1 MIPKVIHY
9 CWFGGSKLPSSAKKC
24 IRSWKKYCPDFEIKE
39 WNENNFDVNCCDY
52 VKEAYKKKKWAFV
65 SDFARFWILYNYGG
79 VYFDTDVELLKPMDH
94 ILNAGPFM
102 GREDINYIN
111 PGLGIAAP
119 AGLKL
124 YKEIVDSYLTDHF
137 VDRYGV
143 INLETVVTRVTDILR
158 NKGFSGKNKIEIVD
172 GIYIYPTEYFC
183 PLNLKT
189 REINITC
196 NTYAIHHYTASWYSS
211 LDRIINKIENTRRIK
226 SKKIKRIVSLLFR
239 ILNKLD
245 KNGVRGTIIFI
256 YKNIKQNDKHKHK

>member
-102 GREDINYIN
+102 GCEDINYIG

-124 YKEIVDSYLTDHF
+124 YKEIIDSYLTDHF

-211 LDRIINKIENTRRIK
+211 LDRITNKIENTRRIK
-226 SKKIKRIVSLLFR
+226 SKKIKRIVSLPFR

-256 YKNIKQNDKHKHK
+256 YKKYKTK